1 MESPQGN
8 KLVAKEMVFGHDQQ
22 VSMKQSQPSQR
33 LGGGERLS
41 MCNQFIITKDGQWIP
56 NSNPSRLDP
65 VPEYNFPAA
74 KPEVVIKSNSSSTP
88 KKSRVDALD
97 SFMTGSRSSSRG
109 SNASTARSSMALMG
123 LDGNKRA
130 ASREARP
137 DSQASRPDS
146 RSSKPRPSSR
156 ENVQPALPKIDLSN
170 SSQLQQARMR
180 QLGLAS

>member
-1 MESPQGN
+1 
-8 KLVAKEMVFGHDQQ
+8 
-22 VSMKQSQPSQR
+22 MKHSQPVQR
-33 LGGGERLS
+33 LGAGERLS

-65 VPEYNFPAA
+65 VPEYTFPAA
-74 KPEVVIKSNSSSTP
+74 KPDIVIKCNSSSTP
-88 KKSRVDALD
+88 KSSRVDALD

-137 DSQASRPDS
+137 DSRSDS